1 MGMLKVTQTE
11 DGFCL
16 RQNPLHA
23 ILMLFVCIMLF
34 FYTAPEWIEMIP
46 KEGEKDYIG
55 FALVSLLLVIAL
67 SILVSYTLRLLFARI
82 DVTHQG
88 IFYSSLFRKKNI
100 PWSELKDYGI
110 SADKRSKH
118 DYVYALYFSDKILPE
133 KNSNKKKLKGVTI
146 CLDMTREDYAGIY
159 KEFLPYCSRYTGL
172 KPFLPARLS

>member
-1 MGMLKVTQTE
+1 
-11 DGFCL
+11 
-16 RQNPLHA
+16 
-23 ILMLFVCIMLF
+23 
-34 FYTAPEWIEMIP
+34 MIP

-55 FALVSLLLVIAL
+55 FALLTLLFVITL
-67 SILVSYTLRLLFARI
+67 SILLSYALRLLFARI

-146 CLDMTREDYAGIY
+146 RLDTLRADYADIY
-159 KEFLPYCSRYTGL
+159 KEFLPYCSRYTSL
-172 KPFLPARLS
+172 KPFLPTNITSSM